1 MIAKIIAFFTTGI
14 WQISLEGLP
23 FIKAFGVRYLRII
36 MVAVRKFAQHDSSKT
51 ATMLTYYSL
60 LNIVPLFAVVFAMAK
75 GFGLQKLVVKQI
87 TEIAEKANWQSSVTE
102 QIIGFSNSL
111 LAHAK
116 GGVLAGV
123 GIVLLLWTVIS
134 ILGKIENSFNTIW
147 EIRKPRTLT
156 RKFTDY
162 LSVLIVAPVLLA
174 ISSSVTIAATGQIK
188 LIAESIKLL
197 GPFSAVIFFLLK
209 LMPYLTMWLLL
220 TVVYLIMPN
229 EKIPI
234 RSGITGAVFAG
245 TLFQVVQW
253 IYIKFQIGVASQSAI
268 YGSFAA
274 LPLFLGWLQTS
285 WMIILF
291 GVEIAHASEYRETY
305 GFHPDFSRI
314 GSASRKLL
322 VLRIY
327 HLLVRKFAA
336 GERPLTLRE
345 ISRMLKIPAS
355 LTQEILFTLIAKG
368 LVVEIAKGVRKDASF
383 QPGRT
388 IEKITV
394 KEVLDAYEAGED
406 PELPQ
411 TQHDENAKK
420 LAAYLKM
427 ISDTAEK
434 SPGNVKLED
443 I

>member
-1 MIAKIIAFFTTGI
+1 MTAKIIAFFTTGI
-14 WQISLEGLP
+14 WRISLEGLP
-23 FIKAFGVRYLRII
+23 LVGAFGVRYLRII
-36 MVAVRKFAQHDSSKT
+36 TIAVRKFIQHGSSKT

-87 TEIAEKANWQSSVTE
+87 TEIAEKAHWQSGVTE
-102 QIIGFSNSL
+102 QIIGFSDSL

-116 GGVLAGV
+116 GGTLAGV

-134 ILGKIENSFNTIW
+134 ILGKIEGSFNMIW
-147 EIRKPRTLT
+147 EIKKPRTLT

-162 LSVLIVAPVLLA
+162 LSVLIITPVLLA
-174 ISSSVTIAATGQIK
+174 VSSGITIAATGQIK
-188 LIAESIKLL
+188 MIAESIRLL
-197 GPFSAVIFFLLK
+197 GPFSTVVFLLLK

-229 EKIPI
+229 EKVPI
-234 RSGITGAVFAG
+234 RSGITGAVCAG

-253 IYIKFQIGVASQSAI
+253 VYIKFQIGVASQSAI

-305 GFHPDFSRI
+305 GFHRDFSRI
-314 GSASRKLL
+314 GSASRRLL

-336 GERPLTLRE
+336 GEKPLTLRE
-345 ISRMLKIPAS
+345 ISRLLKIPAS
-355 LTQEILFTLIAKG
+355 FVQEILSGLIVKG
-368 LVVEIAKGVRKDASF
+368 LIVEIAKGIRKDASF

-394 KEVLDAYEAGED
+394 KEVLDVYEMGED
-406 PELPQ
+406 PELPRIE
-411 TQHDENAKK
+411 HDENAEK
-420 LAAYLKM
+420 LSLYLKM

-434 SPGNVKLED
+434 SPGNVKLEE